1 MPSRARL
8 TALTEGVVMFDTW
21 WLLQPSSLLAFSV
34 LLAAVTL
41 AAGARRLAATACA
54 FALLLV
60 AVPLT
65 FDVAGRLTWELER
78 RVDSPNPLPERV
90 DGVLVLGGAVDW
102 RVSRERGQLNVNDAA
117 ERMMAAAALARRY
130 PDARL
135 VLTGLYRED
144 VASDFGATPRDA
156 SLIFGE
162 EFRGR
167 PIEFIGESR
176 STYEDA
182 LLALERL
189 SPSTGQSWLLVTSAM
204 HMPRALA
211 VFSTLDWRL
220 TPYPVDYRTAGKPPV
235 LNADPRLGETL
246 AELDEAVREW
256 GAILI
261 YLRTGRIE
269 WP

>member
-1 MPSRARL
+1 MPSGTRSAV
-8 TALTEGVVMFDTW
+8 LTEGVVMFDTW
-21 WLLQPSSLLAFSV
+21 WLLQPSSLLAYAV

-65 FDVAGRLTWELER
+65 FDLAGRLAWELER
-78 RVDSPNPLPERV
+78 RVDAPNLLPQRV
-90 DGVLVLGGAVDW
+90 DGVLILGGAVDW
-102 RVSRERGQLNVNDAA
+102 RVSRERGQLNVNDAG

-135 VLTGLYRED
+135 ALTGIYRED
-144 VASDFGATPRDA
+144 VAGDFTATPRDA

-167 PIEFIGESR
+167 PVEFIGESR

-189 SPSTGQSWLLVTSAM
+189 SPSAGQNWLLVTSAM

-211 VFSTLDWRL
+211 VFSTLGWRV
-220 TPYPVDYRTAGKPPV
+220 TPYPVDYRTAGKPPL
-235 LNADPRLGETL
+235 LNADPRLGHTL
-246 AELDEAVREW
+246 AELDEVVREW
-256 GAILI
+256 GAIVI
-261 YLRTGRIE
+261 YRRNGRIE
-269 WP
+269 